1 MKVVRIRAPIICIR
15 RRFGCPPKWK
25 PLLRWWRQ
33 NKMCNLSNSTVPSND
48 SFIYDEKCVQ
58 YGYLSTDMAR
68 MDAVT
73 SEPNC
78 ISM

>member
-1 MKVVRIRAPIICIR
+1 
-15 RRFGCPPKWK
+15 
-25 PLLRWWRQ
+25 
-33 NKMCNLSNSTVPSND
+33 MCNLSNSTVPSND
-48 SFIYDEKCVQ
+48 SFIHDEKCVH

-73 SEPNC
+73 SALNC